1 MANCILCEDHS
12 LLEDGILVWRGDDCR
27 VVMVHD
33 ANLPGFCRIIWNRH
47 IKEMTD
53 LSFVER
59 ELLMT
64 IVFAVEGS
72 VREVLNP
79 DKVNLAS
86 LGNQAPHLHWHVIPR
101 FADDAFF
108 PDSIWSQRVR
118 DTAIGVLEKRRILA
132 MLLPAA
138 IRAAI
143 SQLY

>member
-1 MANCILCEDHS
+1 
-12 LLEDGILVWRGDDCR
+12 
-27 VVMVHD
+27 
-33 ANLPGFCRIIWNRH
+33 
-47 IKEMTD
+47 MTD